1 MKTIVKVRKSFEWE
15 GITIRLAT
23 VSSPYLYAPEPIEI
37 LMAIAPNNGVIK
49 NEFPRKCT
57 LKRAEELTI
66 KYLNNGISMSKGLN
80 TATVK
85 RLLTEDIDKD
95 HIAYC
100 HENK

>member
-23 VSSPYLYAPEPIEI
+23 VAISDIGNDDIMEGLV
-37 LMAIAPNNGVIK
+37 AIAPNNGVIK
-49 NEFPRKCT
+49 QGFKHKET
-57 LKRAEELTI
+57 LKRAQELTLE
-66 KYLNNGISMSKGLN
+66 YLNNGISMSKGLS

-85 RLLTEDIDKD
+85 RLLTEEIDKD